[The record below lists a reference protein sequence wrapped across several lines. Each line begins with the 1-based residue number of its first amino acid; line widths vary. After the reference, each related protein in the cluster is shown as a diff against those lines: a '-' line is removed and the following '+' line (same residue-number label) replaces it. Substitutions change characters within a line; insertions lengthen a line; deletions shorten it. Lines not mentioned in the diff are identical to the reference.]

1 MAMEIYPRAYLAMG
15 NGDLVQVTNWNFVYT
30 NNAKMKS
37 TLRRQNSGVTRGN
50 TEGTLKFD
58 MEVPASGPER
68 DYFMLVQSCE
78 IKQIRAKLPG
88 GIVRVLDGAFQ
99 ELAED
104 QPMDDAFKV
113 SMTFICGA
121 KKGS

>member
-1 MAMEIYPRAYLAMG
+1 MAMELYPRAYLAMG
-15 NGDLVQVTNWNFVYT
+15 NGDLVQVTNWNFTYT

-37 TLRRQNSGVTRGN
+37 TLRRQNAGVTRGN

-58 MEVPASGPER
+58 LEVPASGPER
-68 DYFMLVQSCE
+68 DFFALVQSGE
-78 IKQIRAKLPG
+78 LKQIRAKLPG
-88 GIVRVLDGAFQ
+88 GAVRVLEGAFQ
-99 ELAED
+99 EIAED
-104 QPMDDAFKV
+104 QPADDAFKI